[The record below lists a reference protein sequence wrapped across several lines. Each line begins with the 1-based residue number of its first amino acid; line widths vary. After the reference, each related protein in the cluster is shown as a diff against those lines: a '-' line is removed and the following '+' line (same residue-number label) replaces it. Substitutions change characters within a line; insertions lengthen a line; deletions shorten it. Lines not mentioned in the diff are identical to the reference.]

1 MRTFKS
7 IKESEISNRI
17 VKELNAA
24 VLSSTFV
31 NKEGEQLA
39 DLYVGNS
46 PTKAYIV
53 AYNTCA
59 PIHGKY
65 VETIKITFN

>member
-24 VLSSTFV
+24 VLSSTFI

-39 DLYVGNS
+39 DLYVDNFS
-46 PTKAYIV
+46 KVYIV
-53 AYNTCA
+53 AHNTCA
-59 PIHGKY
+59 PIHGQY
-65 VETIKITFN
+65 LETIKITFN